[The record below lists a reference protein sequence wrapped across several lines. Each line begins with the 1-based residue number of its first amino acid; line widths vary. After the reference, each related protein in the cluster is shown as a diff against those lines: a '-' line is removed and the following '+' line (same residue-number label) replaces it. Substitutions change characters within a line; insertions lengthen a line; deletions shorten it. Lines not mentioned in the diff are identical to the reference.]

1 MYTISFSSFSP
12 VLAAHLLESVS
23 ESFRWPPGAT
33 LIQLVLVSLPSRYP
47 FCFLFVYQRKIR
59 CSTLSAMNFSQRN
72 HRKIGIWYFEHNILQ
87 YFPFCFRV
95 LLLAAHMQR
104 ISWNV
109 SRIYTGD
116 LLELTLTRS
125 VQLLHRHCIF
135 VSFSLCFQE
144 SQDPTSK
151 VYNNCGNRSHQYFLC
166 CVSVQMCLF
175 LFCLFLCVWMWI
187 SHLISSKSTIFKVA
201 SFWNDDL
208 KNLWANFN
216 YKYLIMYF
224 NNVAFCASTLRWI
237 CSQINYGL

>member
-47 FCFLFVYQRKIR
+47 FCFLFVYQREIR

-135 VSFSLCFQE
+135 VSLSICFQE
-144 SQDPTSK
+144 SQDP
-151 VYNNCGNRSHQYFLC
+151 YIQ
-166 CVSVQMCLF
+166 SVQ
-175 LFCLFLCVWMWI
+175 
-187 SHLISSKSTIFKVA
+187 
-201 SFWNDDL
+201 
-208 KNLWANFN
+208 
-216 YKYLIMYF
+216 
-224 NNVAFCASTLRWI
+224 
-237 CSQINYGL
+237 